1 MRETEHRI
9 NEYQSKLPTLYA
21 KVTSVGLFLLISII
35 MMTSATF
42 AWVTISKNPE
52 IKGIETTVAANGNL
66 EIALS
71 KSDGSR
77 PNESMVG
84 DGQLDISLR
93 NLTWGNLINL
103 SHPSYG
109 LEEIVLRPATLNTS
123 SLLNSPLF
131 AAKYSEDGR
140 IEDLT
145 SEFAYSNYDSEKG
158 AFLVPRSTQYGV
170 RAISSVTYTFAGG
183 QKIFV

>member
-1 MRETEHRI
+1 MRETERRI
-9 NEYQSKLPTLYA
+9 DEYQKRLPYLYT
-21 KVTSVGLFLLISII
+21 KVTSVALFLLISVI

-52 IKGIETTVAANGNL
+52 IKGIETTLAANGNL

-71 KSDGSR
+71 KSYGGR

-84 DGQLDISLR
+84 DGQLDLALR
-93 NLTWGNLINL
+93 NMTWGNLTNL
-103 SHPSYG
+103 SDPSYG

-140 IEDLT
+140 I
-145 SEFAYSNYDSEKG
+145 
-158 AFLVPRSTQYGV
+158 
-170 RAISSVTYTFAGG
+170 
-183 QKIFV
+183 